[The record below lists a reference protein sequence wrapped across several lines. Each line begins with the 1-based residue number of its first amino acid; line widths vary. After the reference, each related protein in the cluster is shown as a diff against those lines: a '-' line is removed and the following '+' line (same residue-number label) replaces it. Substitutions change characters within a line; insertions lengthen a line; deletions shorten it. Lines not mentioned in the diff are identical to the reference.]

1 MVAHVDPQH
10 YASNAV
16 ARWIGLTPTDTRVDN
31 SPMRLVTCCR
41 AVHAYCDVP
50 MDIKTA
56 TEQDWPRVYSFY
68 AAIMAEG
75 KTYAFGEGQ
84 TLDEVRPWWMEQ
96 PPGQT
101 VALDGDAVLGSAK
114 MGANRPGRGAHVAT
128 ASVLVDPAHQ
138 RKGVGRALG
147 LYVLDWARL
156 AGFKSI
162 QFNAVVELNAP
173 AVRLWQSLGFDIL
186 GTAPESFNHPEH
198 GLVGLH
204 IMFRHL

>member
-1 MVAHVDPQH
+1 MIPRGSIVPA
-10 YASNAV
+10 
-16 ARWIGLTPTDTRVDN
+16 N
-31 SPMRLVTCCR
+31 SPGDLLPAM
-41 AVHAYCDVP
+41 HAYRDVP

-56 TEQDWPRVYSFY
+56 SEQDWPRIYSFY

-75 KTYAFGEGQ
+75 KTYAFPEGQ
-84 TLDEVRPWWMEQ
+84 TLDEARPWWMEQ

-101 VALDGDAVLGSAK
+101 VVALDGDAVLGSAK

-128 ASVLVDPAHQ
+128 ASFLVDPAHQ
-138 RKGVGRALG
+138 SKGVGRALG
-147 LYVLDWARL
+147 QYVVDWAGL

-162 QFNAVVELNAP
+162 QFNAVVESNAP
-173 AVRLWQSLGFDIL
+173 AVHLWQSLGFDIL

-204 IMFRHL
+204 LMFRHL